1 MCNKKP
7 LLPPPP
13 PRGSIGARIGFISR
27 KSKNYFNQVVSE
39 EGLFAGQHH
48 IIMMLER
55 VGCATVSQIA
65 EEMRTTSATASVSI
79 KRLEK
84 AGFVEKRSSESDAR
98 ITKIYLTDKALA
110 VTQRIKSKMDEAE
123 ESLTQ
128 GLTQEEKYLLSDL
141 LDKVVNNIISQKECD
156 EKC

>member
-1 MCNKKP
+1 MCNKRP
-7 LLPPPP
+7 LPPPP
-13 PRGSIGARIGFISR
+13 PRGNIGARIGFISR

-84 AGFVEKRSSESDAR
+84 AALVEKRSSESDAR
-98 ITKIYLTDKALA
+98 ITKINLTDKALA

-128 GLTQEEKYLLSDL
+128 GLTQEEKYQLSDL

>member
-1 MCNKKP
+1 MCNKRP
-7 LLPPPP
+7 LPPPP
-13 PRGSIGARIGFISR
+13 PRGNIGARIGFISR

-84 AGFVEKRSSESDAR
+84 AGFVEKRSSDSDAR

-110 VTQRIKSKMDEAE
+110 VTQRIKAKMDEAE

-141 LDKVVNNIISQKECD
+141 LDKVVNNIISQTECD

>member
-1 MCNKKP
+1 MCNKRP
-7 LLPPPP
+7 LPPP
-13 PRGSIGARIGFISR
+13 PRGNIGARIGFISR

-141 LDKVVNNIISQKECD
+141 LDKVVNNINSQKECD

>member
-7 LLPPPP
+7 LPPPP
-13 PRGSIGARIGFISR
+13 PRGNIGTRIGFISR

-110 VTQRIKSKMDEAE
+110 VTQRIKAKMDEAE

>member
-1 MCNKKP
+1 MCNKRP
-7 LLPPPP
+7 LPPPP
-13 PRGSIGARIGFISR
+13 PRGNIGARIGFISR

-110 VTQRIKSKMDEAE
+110 VTQRIRSKMDEAE

-128 GLTQEEKYLLSDL
+128 GLTQEEKYQLSDL

>member
-1 MCNKKP
+1 MCNKRP
-7 LLPPPP
+7 LPPPP
-13 PRGSIGARIGFISR
+13 PRGNIGARIGFVSR

-110 VTQRIKSKMDEAE
+110 VTQRIKAKMDEAE

>member
-1 MCNKKP
+1 MYNKRP
-7 LLPPPP
+7 LPPPP
-13 PRGSIGARIGFISR
+13 PRGNIGARIGFISR

-84 AGFVEKRSSESDAR
+84 AGFVEKRSSDSDAR

-110 VTQRIKSKMDEAE
+110 VTQRIKAKMDEAE

>member
-1 MCNKKP
+1 MCNKRP
-7 LLPPPP
+7 LPPPP
-13 PRGSIGARIGFISR
+13 PRGNIGARIGFISR

>member
-1 MCNKKP
+1 MCNKRP
-7 LLPPPP
+7 LPPPP
-13 PRGSIGARIGFISR
+13 PRGNIGARIGFISR

-110 VTQRIKSKMDEAE
+110 VTQRIKAKMDEAE

-141 LDKVVNNIISQKECD
+141 LDKVVNNIISQTECD

>member
-1 MCNKKP
+1 M
-7 LLPPPP
+7 PPPP

-110 VTQRIKSKMDEAE
+110 VTQRIKAKMDEAE

>member
-1 MCNKKP
+1 MYNKRP
-7 LLPPPP
+7 LPPPP
-13 PRGSIGARIGFISR
+13 PRGNIGARIGFISR

-84 AGFVEKRSSESDAR
+84 AGFVEKKSSDSDAR

-128 GLTQEEKYLLSDL
+128 GLTQEEKYQLSDL

>member
-1 MCNKKP
+1 MCNKRP
-7 LLPPPP
+7 LPPPP
-13 PRGSIGARIGFISR
+13 PRGIIGARIGFISR

-110 VTQRIKSKMDEAE
+110 VTQRIKAKMDEAE

>member
-1 MCNKKP
+1 MCNKRP
-7 LLPPPP
+7 LPPPP
-13 PRGSIGARIGFISR
+13 PRGNIGARIGFISR

-110 VTQRIKSKMDEAE
+110 VTQRIKAKMDEAE

-128 GLTQEEKYLLSDL
+128 GLTQEEKYQLSDL

>member
-1 MCNKKP
+1 MYNKRP
-7 LLPPPP
+7 LPPPP

-84 AGFVEKRSSESDAR
+84 AGFVEKRSSDSDAR

-110 VTQRIKSKMDEAE
+110 VTQRIKAKMDEAE

>member
-1 MCNKKP
+1 MYNKRP
-7 LLPPPP
+7 LPPPP
-13 PRGSIGARIGFISR
+13 PRGNIGARIGFISR

-84 AGFVEKRSSESDAR
+84 AGFVEKKSSDSDAR

-110 VTQRIKSKMDEAE
+110 VTQRIKAKMDEAE

-128 GLTQEEKYLLSDL
+128 GLTQEEKYQLSDL

>member
-1 MCNKKP
+1 M
-7 LLPPPP
+7 
-13 PRGSIGARIGFISR
+13 
-27 KSKNYFNQVVSE
+27 
-39 EGLFAGQHH
+39 FAGQHH

-84 AGFVEKRSSESDAR
+84 AGFVEKRSSDSDAR

-110 VTQRIKSKMDEAE
+110 VTQRIRSKMSKRSYIDAASINIDVSFEGHSYKARVTFKRNDSNTVYGISI
-123 ESLTQ
+123 ESD
-128 GLTQEEKYLLSDL
+128 GVEVIVE
-141 LDKVVNNIISQKECD
+141 
-156 EKC
+156 

>member
-1 MCNKKP
+1 MCNKRP
-7 LLPPPP
+7 LPPP
-13 PRGSIGARIGFISR
+13 PRGNIGARIGFISR

-110 VTQRIKSKMDEAE
+110 VTQRIRSKMDEAE

-141 LDKVVNNIISQKECD
+141 LDKVVNNINSQKECD

>member
-7 LLPPPP
+7 LPPP
-13 PRGSIGARIGFISR
+13 PRGNIGARIGFISR

-84 AGFVEKRSSESDAR
+84 AGFVEKLPDESDAR

-128 GLTQEEKYLLSDL
+128 GLTQEEKYQLSDL
-141 LDKVVNNIISQKECD
+141 LDKVVDNIISQKECD

>member
-7 LLPPPP
+7 LPPPP
-13 PRGSIGARIGFISR
+13 PRGNIGARIGFISR

-110 VTQRIKSKMDEAE
+110 VTQRIKAKMDEAE

-128 GLTQEEKYLLSDL
+128 GLTQEEKYQLSDL

>member
-1 MCNKKP
+1 MCNKRP
-7 LLPPPP
+7 LPPPP
-13 PRGSIGARIGFISR
+13 PRGNIGARIGFISR

-84 AGFVEKRSSESDAR
+84 AGFVEKKSSDSDAR

-128 GLTQEEKYLLSDL
+128 GLTQEEKYQLSDL

>member
-1 MCNKKP
+1 MCNKRP
-7 LLPPPP
+7 LPPPP

-110 VTQRIKSKMDEAE
+110 VTQRIKAKMDEAE

-128 GLTQEEKYLLSDL
+128 GLTQEEKYQLSDL

>member
-1 MCNKKP
+1 MYNKRP
-7 LLPPPP
+7 LPPPP
-13 PRGSIGARIGFISR
+13 PRGNIGARIGFISR

-84 AGFVEKRSSESDAR
+84 AGFVEKLPDESDAR
-98 ITKIYLTDKALA
+98 ITKIYLTGKALA

-128 GLTQEEKYLLSDL
+128 GLTQEEKYQLSDL

>member
-7 LLPPPP
+7 LPPPP

-110 VTQRIKSKMDEAE
+110 VTQRIKAKMDEAE

>member
-1 MCNKKP
+1 MCNKRP
-7 LLPPPP
+7 LPPPP
-13 PRGSIGARIGFISR
+13 PRGNIGARIGFISR

-79 KRLEK
+79 KRLKK

-110 VTQRIKSKMDEAE
+110 VTQRIKAKMDEAE

-128 GLTQEEKYLLSDL
+128 GLTQEEKYQLSDL

>member
-1 MCNKKP
+1 MCNKRP
-7 LLPPPP
+7 LPPPP

-84 AGFVEKRSSESDAR
+84 AGFVEKRSSDSDAR

>member
-1 MCNKKP
+1 MCNKRP
-7 LLPPPP
+7 LPPPP

-110 VTQRIKSKMDEAE
+110 VTQRIKAKMDEAE
-123 ESLTQ
+123 ESLPQ

>member
-1 MCNKKP
+1 MCNKRP
-7 LLPPPP
+7 LPPP
-13 PRGSIGARIGFISR
+13 PRGNIGARIGFISR

-110 VTQRIKSKMDEAE
+110 VTQRIKAKMDEAE

>member
-1 MCNKKP
+1 MCNKRP
-7 LLPPPP
+7 LPPPP
-13 PRGSIGARIGFISR
+13 PRGNIGARIGFISR

-110 VTQRIKSKMDEAE
+110 VTQRIRSKMDEAE

>member
-1 MCNKKP
+1 MCNKRP
-7 LLPPPP
+7 LPPPP
-13 PRGSIGARIGFISR
+13 PRGNIGARIGFISR

-84 AGFVEKRSSESDAR
+84 AGFVEKRSNESDAR

-110 VTQRIKSKMDEAE
+110 VTQRIKAKMDEAE

>member
-1 MCNKKP
+1 MCNKRP
-7 LLPPPP
+7 LPPPL
-13 PRGSIGARIGFISR
+13 PRENIGARIGFISR

-84 AGFVEKRSSESDAR
+84 AGFVEKLPDESDAR

-128 GLTQEEKYLLSDL
+128 GLTQEEKYQLSDL
-141 LDKVVNNIISQKECD
+141 LDKVVDNIISQKECD

>member
-1 MCNKKP
+1 MCNKRP
-7 LLPPPP
+7 LPPPP

-84 AGFVEKRSSESDAR
+84 AGFVEKRSSDSDAR

-110 VTQRIKSKMDEAE
+110 VTQRIKAKMDEAE

-128 GLTQEEKYLLSDL
+128 GLTQEEKYQLSDL